1 MGAHKGSILLL
12 RKGIIMIN
20 LNKHFIEDIVRSI
33 KDQNIKYSQREE
45 ILLIYQNGEIKG
57 YLIKFGRLII
67 NQFDVNQKQ
76 DIIKHLRYVMAETQ
90 QTINFLSLDCYL
102 GCNRVWFGYGK
113 LLNDKTVQLSFL
125 GSVGNL

>member
-1 MGAHKGSILLL
+1 
-12 RKGIIMIN
+12 MIN
-20 LNKHFIEDIVRSI
+20 LNKRFIEDIVRSI

-45 ILLIYQNGEIKG
+45 ILLIYQDGEIKG

-67 NQFDVNQKQ
+67 NQFNVNQKQ

-90 QTINFLSLDCYL
+90 QTINFISFDSCF